1 MLKKSPENVSR
12 FNTRRR
18 ITQKGVSPDY
28 DSEKQETFH
37 PTITKERKNMNLKHF
52 DVNLEPYQTGP

>member
-1 MLKKSPENVSR
+1 MLKKSLENVSR

-18 ITQKGVSPDY
+18 ITQKGVSLDY

-37 PTITKERKNMNLKHF
+37 PTITKETFQRF
-52 DVNLEPYQTGP
+52 